1 MLHEREELLK
11 QSAEVL
17 KAPQVKELPRKIE
30 ALQMVLK
37 EVQLVNDSLQ
47 SKLTSQQATDVF
59 SNIQETAKGTLVA
72 EQVQVNGMDQL
83 RQLADTW
90 RSKSISDILVLAA
103 VVGEKVNLI
112 VGVSEDKVKEGLKA
126 GEIIK
131 AIAPAVGG
139 GGGGRPNLAQAGGK
153 NPAGIE
159 QALSQAK
166 EFLA

>member
-1 MLHEREELLK
+1 ME
-11 QSAEVL
+11 
-17 KAPQVKELPRKIE
+17 
-30 ALQMVLK
+30 LK
-37 EVQLVNDSLQ
+37 EVQRVNDSLQ

-90 RSKSISDILVLAA
+90 RTKSISDVLVLAA

-112 VGVSEDKVKEGLKA
+112 VGVSDDKVKEGLKA